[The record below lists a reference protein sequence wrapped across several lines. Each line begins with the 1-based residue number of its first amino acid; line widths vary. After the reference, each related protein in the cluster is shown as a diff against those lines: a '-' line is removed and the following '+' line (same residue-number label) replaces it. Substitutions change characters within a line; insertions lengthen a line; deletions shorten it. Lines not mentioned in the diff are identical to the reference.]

1 VEELFVS
8 CRNIRSNQ
16 AELKCD
22 KCRCGESICTREL
35 REQLRKI
42 AGQRIIL
49 LTRASIPNV
58 QFIIGRLIKVDCG
71 TIIVESE
78 TEQIIGP
85 LLIKICDVIGFA
97 CGNAFASSQT
107 TACDFVQNKQD
118 ETCLLCKCK
127 CTENECIR
135 ELRKELQKCIS
146 KEIGITTPVS
156 PINGTLLKV
165 SCGFIVLRDSLT
177 RAPFIFSLCS
187 ISSVIQFNSPD
198 TLCNMTTETKACKV
212 ECHCECVNDICT
224 EALRDELKNC
234 IGKEV
239 TITTDGNFIELGR
252 IVKVNCGTII
262 LQLAIPIIIPLCAIT
277 SVRLG
282 NQLSPDDLGANLRRI
297 IR

>member
-1 VEELFVS
+1 MLS
-8 CRNIRSNQ
+8 CGHIKQNQ
-16 AELKCD
+16 NKLKCD
-22 KCRCGESICTREL
+22 KCQCGESICTREL

-42 AGQRIIL
+42 VGRRITL
-49 LTRASIPNV
+49 LSRASIPNV
-58 QFIIGRLIKVDCG
+58 RFIVGRLIKVDCG

-78 TEQIIGP
+78 TEQIAGP
-85 LLIKICDVIGFA
+85 LLIKICDIIGFA
-97 CGNAFASSQT
+97 CGNAFAPSQT
-107 TACDFVQNKQD
+107 SACDIVQEDLD

-135 ELRKELQKCIS
+135 ELRKELQKCIG

-177 RAPFIFSLCS
+177 RAHFIFSLCS

-198 TLCNMTTETKACKV
+198 TLCNKTTETKACKL

-224 EALRDELKNC
+224 EALRDELKSC

-252 IVKVNCGTII
+252 ITKVNCGTII
-262 LQLAIPIIIPLCAIT
+262 LQLAIPILIPICAIT

-282 NQLSPDDLGANLRRI
+282 NQLPPDGLGTNLRRI

>member
-1 VEELFVS
+1 MS
-8 CRNIRSNQ
+8 CGNIRPSQ
-16 AELKCD
+16 PKLKCD

-35 REQLRKI
+35 REQLR
-42 AGQRIIL
+42 RIVGKRITL
-49 LTRASIPNV
+49 LTRANIPNV
-58 QFIIGRLIKVDCG
+58 LYIVGRLIKVDCG

-78 TEQIIGP
+78 TEQIAGP
-85 LLIKICDVIGFA
+85 LLIKICDIIGFA
-97 CGNAFASSQT
+97 CGNAFAPSQT
-107 TACDFVQNKQD
+107 SACDIVQEDLD

-135 ELRKELQKCIS
+135 ELRKELQKCIG

-177 RAPFIFSLCS
+177 RASFIFSLCT
-187 ISSVIQFNSPD
+187 ISSVIQFNNAAS
-198 TLCNMTTETKACKV
+198 LCNMTTQAKECKL

-224 EALRDELKNC
+224 EALRDELKSC

-262 LQLAIPIIIPLCAIT
+262 LQLAIPILIPICAIT

-282 NQLSPDDLGANLRRI
+282 NQLPPGGLGTNLRRI
-297 IR
+297 SR